1 MSAETSE
8 SALPSLRK
16 PWPMTSCDEPYMGEE
31 SILRPPAAKGGAHH
45 LGAGILRDGVV
56 AYIKRDPRAEAD
68 RRDGLS
74 AGRETTSALC
84 GENHLNGSMSG
95 MPARWMVLLIH
106 LRGASPGDIAYL
118 LIQLALLDIG

>member
-1 MSAETSE
+1 MQLAELTQ
-8 SALPSLRK
+8 AVADDVLRRAVHGRRINHAAA
-16 PWPMTSCDEPYMGEE
+16 CGE
-31 SILRPPAAKGGAHH
+31 GGAHH

-95 MPARWMVLLIH
+95 MPARWMVLLVH
-106 LRGASPGDIAYL
+106 LRGASPGDVACL
-118 LIQLALLDIG
+118 LIQPAPLDIG